1 MRKYLHKRD
10 ILNFALCYL
19 GAIACLDLVDK
30 FITKT
35 YDNHLSFFFYIL
47 LKGFLPVILPI
58 LLIYFFYLIT
68 ARVLSGRIKSRVL
81 RIYFLSFYG
90 LVYLFVI
97 LGTLWAFSNFRY
109 HTFSED
115 MNEPNLYLAF
125 SMISIIQVNTSLG
138 RVPEDSEV

>member
-1 MRKYLHKRD
+1 MRKQVNKRD
-10 ILNFALCYL
+10 ILNFTLCYL
-19 GAIACLDLVDK
+19 GAIACLVLVDK
-30 FITKT
+30 FITKA
-35 YDNHLSFFFYIL
+35 YEDHLSLFFYIL

-81 RIYFLSFYG
+81 RVYFLSFYG

-109 HTFSED
+109 HTFSE
-115 MNEPNLYLAF
+115 
-125 SMISIIQVNTSLG
+125 
-138 RVPEDSEV
+138 